1 MRRKKQELGGYKHSL
16 ALFIYILIVN
26 RLASLFNQKKLVEI
40 DKDLYAHMFIDYD
53 WYNIIRQ

>member
-53 WYNIIRQ
+53 